1 MEYIKV
7 KDKDHLA
14 RDMNSNGI
22 VNFDMDGYEKYIDNY
37 KRVYSESQKIKNL
50 ESEMSEI
57 KDNLNEIKTLLRNL
71 ANGSR

>member
-22 VNFDMDGYEKYIDNY
+22 VNFDKDGYKQYVENY
-37 KRVYSESQKIKNL
+37 KRVYSQTQKIKNL

-57 KDNLNEIKTLLRNL
+57 KDDLNEIKSLLRNL
-71 ANGSR
+71 ANGS